1 MHGTHLL
8 KAYAKTQANIALSS
22 GEAEYYSMVK
32 VASEGLGLRAMT
44 ADYGDP
50 LPPWMYVDATAAM
63 GVAQR
68 VGLGKLRHL
77 DTQTLWLQQA
87 VRQKR
92 VGLSKVLGTSN
103 PADLMTKYTDAA
115 TLERMIGI
123 MGLQRRGGRAK
134 VAPQMTQDEV
144 NSIEYEDEEE
154 FEVDGKELESV
165 GVGKAFICDRLEAEI
180 ISCHNSEPDYIYPK
194 DHLNIFS
201 DVAPNTFPEIE
212 WNVHEQF
219 EGHVEEH
226 VPPMGRLPGGQLR
239 RMKLPLFTTG
249 VKERRRQDRLRR
261 WIRSPRARAGV
272 EDEPNTERL
281 RTPLCVR
288 PCGRLLFSTR
298 NNNEPR
304 VDAHRP
310 LEEYERGAEDLKSL
324 KDSEFRQLSNAQVSL
339 APPLQ
344 PRTKTMMPWIALA
357 TESFGIFRRNIYIY
371 IYIYIYL

>member
-32 VASEGLGLRAMT
+32 AASEGLGLRAMT

-144 NSIEYEDEEE
+144 NSVEYEDEKE
-154 FEVDGKELESV
+154 FEIDGEAEVEV
-165 GVGKAFICDRLEAEI
+165 GIEVGETFIFNRLEADNV
-180 ISCHNSEPDYIYPK
+180 SCHHDNPDYIYSEH
-194 DHLNIFS
+194 DLNLFFN
-201 DVAPNTFPEIE
+201 ATLNTFPEID
-212 WNVHEQF
+212 WNVHEQIG
-219 EGHVEEH
+219 GHAEEH
-226 VPPMGRLPGGQLR
+226 VLTMGRLPGGQSR
-239 RMKLPLFTTG
+239 RMNFPWFITG
-249 VKERRRQDRLRR
+249 VKERRRQDRLYR
-261 WIRSPRARAGV
+261 WIRNPRAREGV
-272 EDEPNTERL
+272 EDEPDTERL
-281 RTPLCVR
+281 RTPLNGR
-288 PCGRLLFSTR
+288 PCGRLLLSTR
-298 NNNEPR
+298 NEHGPR
-304 VDAHRP
+304 ADAHRP
-310 LEEYERGAEDLKSL
+310 LKDDEQGADDRKILRDCERC
-324 KDSEFRQLSNAQVSL
+324 DSARRHVSSAQVSL

-344 PRTKTMMPWIALA
+344 PPVKTMRPRIALA
-357 TESFGIFRRNIYIY
+357 TMSFGIFRRDI
-371 IYIYIYL
+371 